1 MYIELFID
9 YYICKQKSSFV
20 TISQYSN
27 EHGHIKFLYVIL
39 YNYDLKYSYLFSDS
53 EYICIYP
60 YMNDAS
66 VLAMRIRLFE

>member
-27 EHGHIKFLYVIL
+27 EHGHINFLYAIL
-39 YNYDLKYSYLFSDS
+39 YNYDLKYSYLLSDS
-53 EYICIYP
+53 VYIYMYIYVHI
-60 YMNDAS
+60 Y
-66 VLAMRIRLFE
+66 I